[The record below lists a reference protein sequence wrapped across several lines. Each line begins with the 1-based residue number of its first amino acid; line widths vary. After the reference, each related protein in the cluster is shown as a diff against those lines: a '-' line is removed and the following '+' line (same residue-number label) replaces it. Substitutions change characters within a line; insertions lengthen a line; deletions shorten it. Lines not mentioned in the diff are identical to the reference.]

1 MLILSCVTIVDS
13 MPDHTIP
20 DASGQTHVVNGGD
33 WSETYGIDPED
44 YAHMAHNFMMVT
56 TEIGRM
62 IAIAHDIDFRAIIN
76 NLSTFNKPG
85 ATDAYWRGLAALF
98 IAGYDH
104 NIEPED
110 VPGCLDFIDWS
121 GDHPDLSS
129 AIYLAKERGTINVTD
144 LKQIADDQSRSGTP
158 LKEGVL

>member
-1 MLILSCVTIVDS
+1 

-33 WSETYGIDPED
+33 WSETYGMHPDD
-44 YAHMAHNFMMVT
+44 YTRMVRNFMTVNT
-56 TEIGRM
+56 AIGRLV
-62 IAIAHDIDFRAIIN
+62 AIAHDPDFRAIIN

-85 ATDAYWRGLAALF
+85 APDTYWRGLAALF

-110 VPGCLDFIDWS
+110 VPGCLDFINWS
-121 GDHPDLSS
+121 GEHPDLRSV
-129 AIYLAKERGTINVTD
+129 IHLAKERGTINVND
-144 LKQIADDQSRSGTP
+144 LNQIADDQTRVGNP